1 MGTCAS
7 SCGGKEPDS
16 NSDRGKVHDLGHNIR
31 NFTNTMKVTEPAL
44 ADKYRG
50 VKKLGGGSAGD
61 IWLCHDLTAGQ
72 PDVAL
77 KLFPRPFQAG
87 SRDVLLHEIQVAEP
101 SLLALSE
108 MQELSGR
115 SVLSDT
121 DELRSELLPCII
133 YDVIRVI
140 I

>member
-7 SCGGKEPDS
+7 ICGGNEQD
-16 NSDRGKVHDLGHNIR
+16 NGSDRGKGHDLGHNIR

-50 VKKLGGGSAGD
+50 IKKLGGGSSGE

-87 SRDVLLHEIQVAEP
+87 SRDVLLHEIQVAEQV
-101 SLLALSE
+101 LLALPE

-115 SVLSDT
+115 SVLSNT
-121 DELRSELLPCII
+121 DRLRSKLLLCIQ
-133 YDVIRVI
+133 
-140 I
+140 